1 MVIKGK
7 PKSMLPYTRW
17 LDWCKIA
24 VLARLEAI
32 GKQEAA
38 AMRRRLQDVRNAF
51 VWRPPAADPLAQPSA
66 ADYLLAEG
74 CVMARRFR
82 AEAAGLAPPPSVRPK
97 PPDPASCIM

>member
-24 VLARLEAI
+24 VLVSEQTARTNMAAVLSRLEAI

-38 AMRRRLQDVRNAF
+38 AMRRRLQVPN
-51 VWRPPAADPLAQPSA
+51 PHPN
-66 ADYLLAEG
+66 
-74 CVMARRFR
+74 
-82 AEAAGLAPPPSVRPK
+82 PK
-97 PPDPASCIM
+97 PEPEPEPEP